1 MPIWPRTSFTFSN
14 PPSSQGYLSYTPGT
28 RARRPIMAYP
38 GAVRPG
44 REIAMKL
51 QWTLLASVAAAGL
64 TGCVAYPYPQGYGY
78 GPNYYNASP
87 YYGPTAPYV
96 VDPAIYGAYSYP
108 YGYTNPY
115 PGYYGVYPSYPYP
128 YPGSYPYP
136 VGRPPYGHHPR
147 PQPDPGANPPA
158 PAPGPGA
165 QPPAPP
171 PVAGNSGYHGGN
183 RSGRGDSVGGGP
195 SAGGGGSG
203 YVPNQ
208 PPDK

>member
-1 MPIWPRTSFTFSN
+1 M
-14 PPSSQGYLSYTPGT
+14 SYMPGT

-51 QWTLLASVAAAGL
+51 QWALLASVAAAGL

-115 PGYYGVYPSYPYP
+115 PGYYGVHPSYP

-147 PQPDPGANPPA
+147 PRPDPGANP

>member
-1 MPIWPRTSFTFSN
+1 M
-14 PPSSQGYLSYTPGT
+14 SYMPGT

-51 QWTLLASVAAAGL
+51 QWALLASVAAAGL
-64 TGCVAYPYPQGYGY
+64 TGCVAYPYHQGYGY
-78 GPNYYNASP
+78 GPNYYDASP

-128 YPGSYPYP
+128 GSYPYP
-136 VGRPPYGHHPR
+136 YGRPPHGHRPR
-147 PQPDPGANPPA
+147 PRPDPGANPP
-158 PAPGPGA
+158 PAPGA

-171 PVAGNSGYHGGN
+171 PVAGNSGYRGGS

-195 SAGGGGSG
+195 STGGGGSG

-208 PPDK
+208 PPDR